1 MRDIGRRLFNI
12 QPICKW
18 DAPILKLWN
27 TFTALRRRSVRP
39 DLMSFGPFN
48 QLRMSHGSIQYF
60 QFNPLHPTADSI
72 WPFKWSNSPIF
83 GYTQEPGES
92 KKQKKKKKKNWII
105 NSEWTNSAIEIVVA
119 FQRIRIP
126 QFLWVNRFF
135 TNTWITTFF
144 FFFNFF
150 FFALFSLM
158 LLLLLLLL
166 LLLRQIEETECG
178 IGKCFRFAVCRSAGL
193 HHK

>member
-92 KKQKKKKKKNWII
+92 KKQKKKKKLDNKLWMNEFR
-105 NSEWTNSAIEIVVA
+105 NRNCHGVSAHPHSAISVGESI
-119 FQRIRIP
+119 FYKHM
-126 QFLWVNRFF
+126 N
-135 TNTWITTFF
+135 NHFF
-144 FFFNFF
+144 FFLIFF
-150 FFALFSLM
+150 FFYP
-158 LLLLLLLL
+158 LLPHVVITIIIITIITANG
-166 LLLRQIEETECG
+166 RNRMRNRKMFQVRCVPERWIT
-178 IGKCFRFAVCRSAGL
+178 S
-193 HHK
+193 